1 MSAQIEVCRVVK
13 RDTLYGTFYL
23 PQRRVYKTRWFR
35 PSGYEWEYFT
45 YEEYYILNE
54 LRKTFQKFYF
64 IPEHMSGS
72 ALKDP
77 AYADRVCKRY
87 MEVEYGDKTIKTWS
101 IDE

>member
-1 MSAQIEVCRVVK
+1 MTNQIEVCRVVK

-23 PQRRVYKTRWFR
+23 PQRWVYKTRWFS

-45 YEEYYILNE
+45 YAEYYILNDLTKE
-54 LRKTFQKFYF
+54 FQKFSF
-64 IPEHMSGS
+64 IPQYTESRW
-72 ALKDP
+72 KDP
-77 AYADRVCKRY
+77 TYAERVCKRY